1 MERSVRRI
9 AETAI
14 HPGMNPQHRVRMV
27 LEPGNWKEYD
37 PFLML
42 AEDWF
47 VPGTFGD
54 HPHRG
59 FETVTFVIEGQIEHR
74 DNKGGHGVLHPGD
87 AQWMTAG
94 RGVVHSE
101 EAGRDGAHSLQL
113 WLNLPRALKMTE
125 PRYQDLRGAEM
136 PVRRV
141 DGAELRVFSGTS
153 GSVNGPAQ
161 NHVPVTMIEMRID
174 AGATVRQE
182 LPATYNAFLYLIAGN
197 SRVAQA
203 GQVVW
208 FTPEPGDVVIE
219 AGTAMHAIL
228 FAGEP
233 LREPVGG
240 AEFLEGEL
248 RVRVQVPAEVDQFRQ
263 QGFEPRAHQ
272 CGGLSFSRV
281 VAHRITLASGQ

>member
-9 AETAI
+9 AETTV

-47 VPGTFGD
+47 VPGTFGA

-59 FETVTFVIEGQIEHR
+59 FETVTFVLEGEIEHR
-74 DNKGGHGVLHPGD
+74 DNKGGHGVLQVGD

-113 WLNLPRALKMTE
+113 WLNLPRTLKMTE
-125 PRYQDLRGAEM
+125 PRYQDLRGTEM
-136 PVRRV
+136 PVRQV
-141 DGAELRVFSGTS
+141 DGARLRVFSGTS
-153 GSVNGPAQ
+153 GDVAGPAQ
-161 NHVPVTMIEMRID
+161 NHVPVTMVEMRID
-174 AGATVRQE
+174 AGATARQE
-182 LPATYNAFLYLIAGN
+182 LPPTYNAFLYVIEG
-197 SRVAQA
+197 SGRFGKERTPAQA

-208 FTPEPGDVVIE
+208 FNAEPGEVVVE

-228 FAGEP
+228 YAGEP
-233 LREPVGG
+233 VREPVASRGP
-240 AEFLEGEL
+240 FVMNTMGE
-248 RVRVQVPAEVDQFRQ
+248 VMQAYADFQ
-263 QGFEPRAHQ
+263 
-272 CGGLSFSRV
+272 
-281 VAHRITLASGQ
+281 SGRF

>member
-1 MERSVRRI
+1 MERSVRRV
-9 AETAI
+9 AETTV

-27 LEPGNWKEYD
+27 LEPGNWAEYD

-59 FETVTFVIEGQIEHR
+59 FETVTFVLEGEIEHR
-74 DNKGGHGVLHPGD
+74 DNHGGRGVLQPGD

-94 RGVVHSE
+94 RGVVHTE

-113 WLNLPRALKMTE
+113 WLNLPRTLKMSE

-136 PVRRV
+136 PVRNV
-141 DGAELRVFSGTS
+141 EGVQLRVFSGTS
-153 GSVNGPAQ
+153 GDATGPAL
-161 NHVPVTMIEMRID
+161 NHVPVTMIDMHLD

-182 LPATYNAFLYLIAGN
+182 LPPAYNAFVYVIEGN
-197 SRVAQA
+197 GRFGAERKPAHA

-219 AGTAMHAIL
+219 AGTALHAIL
-228 FAGEP
+228 YAGEP
-233 LREPVGG
+233 LHEPVASRGPFVMNTMSEIMQ
-240 AEFLEGEL
+240 AYADFQEGK
-248 RVRVQVPAEVDQFRQ
+248 F
-263 QGFEPRAHQ
+263 
-272 CGGLSFSRV
+272 
-281 VAHRITLASGQ
+281 

>member
-1 MERSVRRI
+1 MERSVRRV
-9 AETAI
+9 AETST

-27 LEPGNWKEYD
+27 LEPGNWAEYD

-59 FETVTFVIEGQIEHR
+59 FETVTFVLEGEIEHR
-74 DNKGGHGVLHPGD
+74 DNHGGHGVLQVGD

-113 WLNLPRALKMTE
+113 WLNLPRTLKMSE

-136 PVRRV
+136 PVRELY
-141 DGAELRVFSGTS
+141 GAKLRVFSGTS
-153 GSVNGPAQ
+153 GDVQGPAL
-161 NHVPVTMIEMRID
+161 NHVPVTMIEMHLD

-182 LPATYNAFLYLIAGN
+182 LPATYNAFLYVIDGN
-197 SRVAQA
+197 GRFGKERKPAHA

-208 FTPEPGDVVIE
+208 FNADEGEVVVEADVDPNR
-219 AGTAMHAIL
+219 AMHAIL
-228 FAGEP
+228 YAGAP
-233 LREPVGG
+233 LREPVASQGP
-240 AEFLEGEL
+240 FVMNTVGEL
-248 RVRVQVPAEVDQFRQ
+248 RQAFLDFQ
-263 QGFEPRAHQ
+263 
-272 CGGLSFSRV
+272 
-281 VAHRITLASGQ
+281 SGKF

>member
-1 MERSVRRI
+1 MERSVRCI
-9 AETAI
+9 AETTV

-59 FETVTFVIEGQIEHR
+59 FETVTFVLEGEIEHR
-74 DNKGGHGVLHPGD
+74 DNMGGHGVLKVGD

-113 WLNLPRALKMTE
+113 WLNLPRTLKMTA
-125 PRYQDLRGAEM
+125 PRYQDLRGTEM
-136 PVRRV
+136 PVRSV
-141 DGAELRVFSGTS
+141 DGARLRVFSGTS
-153 GSVNGPAQ
+153 GDVTGPAQ
-161 NHVPVTMIEMRID
+161 NHVPVTMVEIRAEP
-174 AGATVRQE
+174 GATVRQE
-182 LPATYNAFLYLIAGN
+182 LPPTYNAFLYVIEG
-197 SRVAQA
+197 SGRFGRERTPAQA

-208 FTPEPGDVVIE
+208 FTPEQGEVVIE
-219 AGTAMHAIL
+219 ADSAMHAVL
-228 FAGEP
+228 YAGEP
-233 LREPVGG
+233 VREPVASRGPFVMNTMG
-240 AEFLEGEL
+240 EVMQAYADFQEGK
-248 RVRVQVPAEVDQFRQ
+248 F
-263 QGFEPRAHQ
+263 
-272 CGGLSFSRV
+272 
-281 VAHRITLASGQ
+281 